1 LPAAKPISKDM
12 CLTAMDKTKSVKAA
26 ARYLNC
32 SYHHLKRYMKLYVDE
47 ESGKTLFDK
56 HKNQQGKGIPK
67 FLRAS
72 GKEPS
77 LIDIIEGKINPASFS
92 PEKLKYRLTVEGHLE
107 ECCGNCGFT
116 EHRVTDHKVPLIL
129 HFKDKNKL
137 NYNLSNIEF
146 LCYNCYF
153 LFIGEVFSE
162 RDIKKLEDNKSVTK
176 TTDAVDMQLDDYH
189 LKRLRELGLDG
200 ENPTDDDDPYNL
212 VSYR

>member
-1 LPAAKPISKDM
+1 MPAAKPISKDM

-47 ESGKTLFDK
+47 ETGKTLFDK

-72 GKEPS
+72 GKEPA

-92 PEKLKYRLTVEGHLE
+92 PDKLKYRLTTEGHLE

-137 NYNLSNIEF
+137 NYNLTNIEF

-189 LKRLRELGLDG
+189 LQRLKELGLDG
-200 ENPTDDDDPYNL
+200 ENPIDDDDPYNL

>member
-1 LPAAKPISKDM
+1 MPAAKPISKDM

-47 ESGKTLFDK
+47 ETGKTLFDK

-67 FLRAS
+67 FLKAS

-92 PEKLKYRLTVEGHLE
+92 PKKLKYRLTTEGYLE

-189 LKRLRELGLDG
+189 LQRLRDLGLDG
-200 ENPTDDDDPYNL
+200 ENPVDDDDPYNL

>member
-1 LPAAKPISKDM
+1 MPAAKPISKDM

-47 ESGKTLFDK
+47 ETGKTLFDK

-72 GKEPS
+72 GKEPA

-92 PEKLKYRLTVEGHLE
+92 PDKLKYRLTTEGYLE

-137 NYNLSNIEF
+137 NYNLTNIEF

-189 LKRLRELGLDG
+189 LQRLKDLGLDG
-200 ENPTDDDDPYNL
+200 ENPIDDDDPYNL

>member
-1 LPAAKPISKDM
+1 MPAAKSFTKEQI
-12 CLTAMDKTKSVKAA
+12 LNAMDKTQSVAGA

-32 SYHHLKRYMKLYVDE
+32 SYQHLKKYMKLYKDE
-47 ESGKTLFDK
+47 ESGKTLFEI
-56 HKNQQGKGIPK
+56 HLNPSGKGIPK
-67 FLRAS
+67 FLTN
-72 GKEPS
+72 GKKDPA
-77 LIDIIEGKINPASFS
+77 LLDIIEGRINASSFS
-92 PEKLKYRLTVEGHLE
+92 PDKLKYRLTAEGYLE

-137 NYNLSNIEF
+137 NYRLENIEF

-153 LFIGEVFSE
+153 LFIGEVFTK
-162 RDIKKLEDNKSVTK
+162 RDIKKLEDNLSVSK

-189 LKRLRELGLDG
+189 LQRLRELGLDG
-200 ENPTDDDDPYNL
+200 ENPTDEDDPYNL

>member
-1 LPAAKPISKDM
+1 M

-72 GKEPS
+72 GKEPA
-77 LIDIIEGKINPASFS
+77 LLDIIEGKINPASFS
-92 PEKLKYRLTVEGHLE
+92 PDKLKYRLTTEGYLE

>member
-1 LPAAKPISKDM
+1 MPAAKPISKDM

-47 ESGKTLFDK
+47 ETGKTLFDK

-67 FLRAS
+67 FLKAS

-77 LIDIIEGKINPASFS
+77 LIDIIEGKINPSSFS
-92 PEKLKYRLTVEGHLE
+92 PEKLKYRLTTEGYLE

-189 LKRLRELGLDG
+189 LQRLRDLGLDG
-200 ENPTDDDDPYNL
+200 ENPVDDDDPYNL

>member
-1 LPAAKPISKDM
+1 MPAAKPISKNM
-12 CLTAMDKTKSVKAA
+12 CLTAMDKTKSVKSA

-67 FLRAS
+67 FLRAK
-72 GKEPS
+72 GKEPA
-77 LIDIIEGKINPASFS
+77 LKDIVEGKIIPSSFS
-92 PEKLKYRLTVEGHLE
+92 PDKLKYRLITEGYLE

-116 EHRVTDHKVPLIL
+116 EHRITDHKVPLIL

-137 NYNLSNIEF
+137 NYRLNNIEF

-153 LFIGEVFSE
+153 LFIGEVFTK

>member
-137 NYNLSNIEF
+137 NYNLTNIEF

>member
-1 LPAAKPISKDM
+1 MPAAKPISKDM

-47 ESGKTLFDK
+47 ETGKTLFDK

-67 FLRAS
+67 FLKAS

-92 PEKLKYRLTVEGHLE
+92 PEKLKYRLTTEGYLE

-189 LKRLRELGLDG
+189 LQRLRDLGLDG
-200 ENPTDDDDPYNL
+200 ENPIDDDDPYNL

>member
-1 LPAAKPISKDM
+1 M

-47 ESGKTLFDK
+47 ESGKTLFEV

-67 FLRAS
+67 FLKAS
-72 GKEPS
+72 GKEPA

-92 PEKLKYRLTVEGHLE
+92 PDKLKYRLTTEGHLE
-107 ECCGNCGFT
+107 ECCGNCRFQ

-137 NYNLSNIEF
+137 NYNLNNIEF

-176 TTDAVDMQLDDYH
+176 TTTAVDMQLDAYH
-189 LKRLRELGLDG
+189 LQRLKDLGLDG
-200 ENPTDDDDPYNL
+200 ENPVDDDDPYNL

>member
-1 LPAAKPISKDM
+1 MPAAKPISKDM
-12 CLTAMDKTKSVKAA
+12 CLAAMNKTKSVKAA

-67 FLRAS
+67 FLKAS
-72 GKEPS
+72 GKEPA
-77 LIDIIEGKINPASFS
+77 LIDIIEGRIDASSFS
-92 PEKLKYRLTVEGHLE
+92 PDKLKYRLTTEGYLE
-107 ECCGNCGFT
+107 ECCGNCGFQ

-137 NYNLSNIEF
+137 NYRLENIQF

-162 RDIKKLEDNKSVTK
+162 RDIIKLEDNKSVTK

-189 LKRLRELGLDG
+189 LQRLRELGLDG

-212 VSYR
+212 VSYT

>member
-1 LPAAKPISKDM
+1 MPAAKSYTKEQI
-12 CLTAMDKTKSVKAA
+12 LNAMDKTQSVAGA

-32 SYHHLKRYMKLYVDE
+32 SYQHLKKYMKLYKDE
-47 ESGKTLFDK
+47 ESGKTLFEV
-56 HKNQQGKGIPK
+56 HLNPSGKGIPK
-67 FLRAS
+67 FLTN
-72 GKEPS
+72 GKKDPA
-77 LIDIIEGKINPASFS
+77 LLDIIEGRINAASFS
-92 PEKLKYRLTVEGHLE
+92 PDKLKYRLTTEGYLE

-137 NYNLSNIEF
+137 NYRLNNIEF

-153 LFIGEVFSE
+153 LFIGEVFTE
-162 RDIKKLEDNKSVTK
+162 RDIKKLEDNLSVSK

-189 LKRLRELGLDG
+189 LQRLKELGLDG

>member
-1 LPAAKPISKDM
+1 MPAAKPISKDM

-47 ESGKTLFDK
+47 ETGKTLFDK

-67 FLRAS
+67 FLRAK
-72 GKEPS
+72 GKEPA
-77 LIDIIEGKINPASFS
+77 LLDIIEGKINPASFS
-92 PEKLKYRLTVEGHLE
+92 PDKLKYRLTTEGYLE

-137 NYNLSNIEF
+137 NYNLTNIEF

-176 TTDAVDMQLDDYH
+176 TTDAVDMELDDYH
-189 LKRLRELGLDG
+189 LQRLKELGLDG
-200 ENPTDDDDPYNL
+200 ENPIDDDDPYNL

>member
-1 LPAAKPISKDM
+1 M

-47 ESGKTLFDK
+47 ESGKTLFDV

-67 FLRAS
+67 FLKAS

-92 PEKLKYRLTVEGHLE
+92 PDKLKYRLTTEGYLE

-137 NYNLSNIEF
+137 NYNLTNIEF

-153 LFIGEVFSE
+153 LFIGEVFSN

-176 TTDAVDMQLDDYH
+176 TTTAVDMQLDDYH
-189 LKRLRELGLDG
+189 LQRLKDLGLDG
-200 ENPTDDDDPYNL
+200 ENPIDDDDPYNL

>member
-1 LPAAKPISKDM
+1 M

-47 ESGKTLFDK
+47 ESGKTLFEV

-67 FLRAS
+67 FLKAS
-72 GKEPS
+72 GKEPA

-92 PEKLKYRLTVEGHLE
+92 PDKLKYRLTTEGHLE
-107 ECCGNCGFT
+107 ECCGNCRFQ

-137 NYNLSNIEF
+137 NYNLNNIEF

-176 TTDAVDMQLDDYH
+176 TTTAVDMQLDDYH
-189 LKRLRELGLDG
+189 LQRLKDLGLDG
-200 ENPTDDDDPYNL
+200 ENPIDDDDPYNL

>member
-1 LPAAKPISKDM
+1 MPAAKPISKDM

-72 GKEPS
+72 GKEPA
-77 LIDIIEGKINPASFS
+77 LLDIIEGKINPASFS
-92 PEKLKYRLTVEGHLE
+92 PDKLKYRLTTEGYLE

-162 RDIKKLEDNKSVTK
+162 KDIKKLEDNKSVTK

-189 LKRLRELGLDG
+189 LQRLKELGLDG
-200 ENPTDDDDPYNL
+200 ENPIDDDDPYNL

>member
-1 LPAAKPISKDM
+1 MPAAKPISKDM

-47 ESGKTLFDK
+47 ETGKTLFDK

-72 GKEPS
+72 GKEPA
-77 LIDIIEGKINPASFS
+77 LLDIIEGRIDASSFS
-92 PEKLKYRLTVEGHLE
+92 PDKLKYRLTTEGYLE
-107 ECCGNCGFT
+107 ECCGNCGFQ

-137 NYNLSNIEF
+137 NYRLENIQF

-153 LFIGEVFSE
+153 LFIGEVFTE
-162 RDIKKLEDNKSVTK
+162 RDIQKLEDNKSVTK
-176 TTDAVDMQLDDYH
+176 TTNAVDMQLDDYH
-189 LKRLRELGLDG
+189 LQRLSELGLDG
-200 ENPTDDDDPYNL
+200 ENSIDDDDPYNL
-212 VSYR
+212 VSYK